1 MAGKSD
7 KFEYDLLRH
16 VFNGTAITNVC
27 STGGSTSWWVG
38 LMTADPTDAGST
50 AAEGGYAAYA
60 RVQTDRS
67 TAGTTPYGWS
77 VTSGTSAAVASV
89 SWVGNLDFPQCATT
103 STGTFTHFGVFPSS
117 AATAS
122 SGLYYGTISP
132 GINFG
137 SGVTPRLTTA
147 SSITED

>member
-7 KFEYDLLRH
+7 KFEFDFLKLT
-16 VFNGTAITNVC
+16 FNGVAITNVC
-27 STGGSTSWWVG
+27 ATAGTTALWVG

-50 AAEGGYAAYA
+50 AAEGGYTAYA

-67 TAGTTPYGWS
+67 TASTGWACS
-77 VTSGTSAAVASV
+77 SGTGAANATVTPTSV
-89 SWVGNLDFPQCATT
+89 LSFPQVATT
-103 STGTFTHFGVFPSS
+103 STGTFTHFGIFPSS
-117 AATAS
+117 GAQAS

-132 GINFG
+132 SINF
-137 SGVTPRLTTA
+137 SQNVTPQLTTT